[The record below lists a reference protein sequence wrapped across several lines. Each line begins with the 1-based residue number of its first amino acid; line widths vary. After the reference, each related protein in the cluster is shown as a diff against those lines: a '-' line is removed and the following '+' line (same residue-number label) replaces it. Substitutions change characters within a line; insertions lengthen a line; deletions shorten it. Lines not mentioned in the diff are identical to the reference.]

1 MPFQKKYKNSS
12 STIHIRIPVEYKD
25 AIERLIEVLDS
36 KYPAEQAVHFIRKY
50 INNFE

>member
-1 MPFQKKYKNSS
+1 MPFQKKYKNST

-25 AIERLIEVLDS
+25 AISELIEVLDN

-50 INNFE
+50 TNNFQ